1 MVIELPYFHDE
12 EDYKTANN
20 PKKAKELLRLAKLGY
35 ELKQHLKEIEWQY
48 HTGSMGTTYYM
59 CPACRGYKHSGHAD
73 DCWLHK
79 AIKE

>member
-1 MVIELPYFHDE
+1 MFPWIKKCINEYKGV
-12 EDYKTANN
+12 EDLQERFV
-20 PKKAKELLRLAKLGY
+20 KEMAQQELAK
-35 ELKQHLKEIEWQY
+35 LKQHLKEIEWQY